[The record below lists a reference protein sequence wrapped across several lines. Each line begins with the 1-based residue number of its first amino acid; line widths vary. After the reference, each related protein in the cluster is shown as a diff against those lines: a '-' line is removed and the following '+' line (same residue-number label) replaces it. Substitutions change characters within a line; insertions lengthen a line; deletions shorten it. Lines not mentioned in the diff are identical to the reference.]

1 VGNTDLN
8 VGAIVALSPAI
19 PEPLKTIMRGW
30 GPGKYDPR
38 INQDGLNT
46 PVVIPPAYGLRGVDL
61 ETYTGDGPV
70 SYWNAYV
77 AVTQMHGQGDFS
89 DPRLGISIDREPD
102 LVTEKLPALREYQFS
117 LATPDPSAG
126 SFDVASAVRG
136 RALFVGKARCASCH
150 VPQRWFTDRGKNS
163 LHPPSATGMDP
174 AYALRSATKLYRAT
188 PLRALWQHPPYFH
201 DGSAATLE
209 EVVLHYDRELELR
222 LSAADRADLV
232 EFLKSL

>member
-1 VGNTDLN
+1 YRISVHILSRSSPLLAQHRDLHSFPTRRSSDLHSVVDDSFAPGIGRRLDGWANTDLN

-126 SFDVASAVRG
+126 SF
-136 RALFVGKARCASCH
+136 
-150 VPQRWFTDRGKNS
+150 
-163 LHPPSATGMDP
+163 
-174 AYALRSATKLYRAT
+174 
-188 PLRALWQHPPYFH
+188 
-201 DGSAATLE
+201 
-209 EVVLHYDRELELR
+209 
-222 LSAADRADLV
+222 
-232 EFLKSL
+232 